1 MANDPNTIQYVIQE
15 DGFWYVASK
24 EKNPYVPELTVS
36 AKGIANGLSTE
47 YNDGWDFGPDSYD
60 PNSTA
65 SIPYTQTSGI
75 LEAWNYAFSVAQEYS
90 QGGSGNY
97 WMPIIKL
104 LEGIFT
110 VSQKVFL
117 SPNKRIMNPKM
128 IGSGSMST
136 YVYWNFDDNCIEI
149 DHTNDN
155 IRYDNIE
162 IGYMQPQAGG
172 NVGSGTAFFAAPYV
186 SGDSAYQTNAFQSYD
201 MDFSNSFSGLAMFN
215 LTGFQ
220 KIICY
225 NLQAYNG
232 GSYGP
237 LYCDNVGVVAV
248 YGGVAGNGAYI
259 SNVSYAYLDF
269 AESLNTLNISNVS
282 ILILP
287 AFGIYNGI
295 GIHGNTGIIQI
306 INCSAGETSGGGNA
320 ALLNLASGV
329 SSATVEAVIIDYFNG
344 GYAQAYKLANGSI
357 TVNNVRVHNVE
368 LVSGASLSGDWEN
381 IPTTPS
387 VPASATA
394 QQNTNP
400 YPVDVYIYGGDVT
413 EIQITRNGT
422 AYTVLSVSTA
432 IAMAGQAYKLNPGDS
447 ITITYSTAP
456 SWEWLSD

>member
-24 EKNPYVPELTVS
+24 DRTPGVPEITVS
-36 AKGIANGLSTE
+36 AKGVANGLSTE

-60 PNSTA
+60 PDSTA
-65 SIPYTQTSGI
+65 SIPYTQTTGTQ
-75 LEAWNYAFSVAQEYS
+75 EAWNYAFSVAKTSSQYS
-90 QGGSGNY
+90 SFY
-97 WMPIIKL
+97 WMPTIQL
-104 LEGIFT
+104 MEG
-110 VSQKVFL
+110 VFVIAEQVIL
-117 SPNKRIMNPKM
+117 SPDKPIANPKM
-128 IGSGSMST
+128 IGKGTMST
-136 YVYWNFDDNCIEI
+136 YVGWNFDDAAILV
-149 DHTNDN
+149 DHTNPN
-155 IRYDNIE
+155 IKYVNIE
-162 IGYMQPQAGG
+162 IGYMQPVAM
-172 NVGSGTAFFAAPYV
+172 SGTGTNSTFFSAPYV
-186 SGDSAYQTNAFQSYD
+186 SGDPSYQTNTFQSYD
-201 MDFSNSFSGLAMFN
+201 LDFSNSFSGIAGLY

-306 INCSAGETSGGGNA
+306 INCSAGETSGAGNA

-432 IAMAGQAYKLNPGDS
+432 IAMSGQAYRLNPGDS
-447 ITITYSTAP
+447 ITLTYSTAP
-456 SWEWLSD
+456 SWEWLAE